1 MFRQSFLTTKAINM
15 KKILYLIALVIAA
28 YVIEQKTGLKL
39 FDNTAFEQGNNNSSQ
54 STATNT
60 RKHSSST
67 YKSIQS
73 AYNNRQSDIQVQQ
86 TGKVVKILADDLK
99 GSRHQKFILKFDQL
113 SILVA
118 HNIDLAPRIDR
129 LRVGD
134 SVEFYGE
141 YEWNEKGGI
150 VHWTHLDPAGRHI
163 NGWLKHKGKTY
174 Q

>member
-1 MFRQSFLTTKAINM
+1 MS
-15 KKILYLIALVIAA
+15 A

-39 FDNTAFEQGNNNSSQ
+39 IDINAFEQGNNNAKQ
-54 STATNT
+54 SIATSPS
-60 RKHSSST
+60 KQSSS
-67 YKSIQS
+67 SSNPIQS

-99 GSRHQKFILKFDQL
+99 GSRHQKFILKFGQL

-118 HNIDLAPRIDR
+118 HNIDLAPRIDS

-134 SVEFYGE
+134 NVEFYGE

-150 VHWTHLDPAGRHI
+150 VHWTHHDPAGRHI